1 VIFQNPNKK
10 SVYDFY
16 NDVKEN
22 KKIEGNEGLVYD
34 WYKLSDD
41 SIKEIYVD
49 NIKSINFISP
59 MGAIENTAVVIP
71 KDNAIIEIQIRG
83 VEEIEKNGKYEVIL
97 DTFRFI
103 D

>member
-1 VIFQNPNKK
+1 
-10 SVYDFY
+10 
-16 NDVKEN
+16 
-22 KKIEGNEGLVYD
+22 
-34 WYKLSDD
+34 
-41 SIKEIYVD
+41 
-49 NIKSINFISP
+49 